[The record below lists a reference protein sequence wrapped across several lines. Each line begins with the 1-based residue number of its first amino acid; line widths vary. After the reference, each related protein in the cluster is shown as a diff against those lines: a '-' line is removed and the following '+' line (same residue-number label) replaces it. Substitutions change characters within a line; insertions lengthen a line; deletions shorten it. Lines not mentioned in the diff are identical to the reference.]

1 VKTSYTI
8 ALSLLAGTGAGAL
21 AVQALHAQSKVPAY
35 YVAEVEV
42 TDQEGYQKEFVPKAQ
57 AVVRAAG
64 AKFIIQG
71 GKTVSL
77 KGEPAKPRVVIQQWE
92 NMDQLM
98 RWYNSS
104 EQKALRDVQD
114 KYAKVRMFAV
124 EGVPQ

>member
-98 RWYNSS
+98 SWYNSS